1 MLFVFNNESDIK
13 VPKTMQ
19 KGKKKKIKD
28 IDYEEDDK
36 AQLIFMEILLEL
48 LKLL

>member
-1 MLFVFNNESDIK
+1 
-13 VPKTMQ
+13 MQ

-36 AQLIFMEILLEL
+36 VQLILMEILLEL

>member
-1 MLFVFNNESDIK
+1 MK

-19 KGKKKKIKD
+19 KGKKKEIKD

-36 AQLIFMEILLEL
+36 AQLILMEILLEL

>member
-1 MLFVFNNESDIK
+1 
-13 VPKTMQ
+13 MQ
-19 KGKKKKIKD
+19 KGKKKKKIKD

-36 AQLIFMEILLEL
+36 VQLILMEILLEL